1 RSVIRIHVYE
11 VVAAAKV
18 GDKRSLEFESLRRHG
33 VGLATAGDGDFA
45 ADHGAVAKARVA
57 DALPGACHNHIV
69 TNLHSGGYDSE
80 LIQFRVVGVA
90 AGKTHRSAH
99 QRLRCHLAKVTAIAE
114 VHGKVAGDL
123 GTEGY
128 LIGAPFHSTND
139 RVDGAV
145 RGESGL
151 AVDGGSGAVH

>member
-1 RSVIRIHVYE
+1 IRIHVYV

-18 GDKRSLEFESLRRHG
+18 RHKRSLEFESLCRHG
-33 VGLATAGDGDFA
+33 VSLATAGDGDFA
-45 ADHGAVAKARVA
+45 ADRGAVAKVRVA

-69 TNLHSGGYDSE
+69 ANLHSLGYDSE

-99 QRLRCHLAKVTAIAE
+99 QRTQCHVAQVTAIAE
-114 VHGKVAGDL
+114 VDGKVAGDL

-128 LIGAPFHSTND
+128 LIVATFHSTND
-139 RVDGAV
+139 RVDGAL
-145 RGESGL
+145 RGESGN
-151 AVDGGSGAVH
+151 AVDGGSAAGD